1 MRKLTLLML
10 IVSMFTFVNASD
22 DKMSI
27 TTVEGKT
34 LTVIGTEDGLTI
46 PEYKGKI
53 IFLEFFGH
61 RCPPCLKSISHY
73 KKLQAKYQ
81 KNLAIVAIEV
91 QGLED
96 KVVLPDQAEAMVEAL
111 RKKGLP
117 VAYITFHD
125 EGHGFRKGENIKKM
139 LEAELY
145 FYSKIFGFEL
155 PEKIEPI
162 KIENLT
168 S

>member
-1 MRKLTLLML
+1 MKFKKLALFSILAISL
-10 IVSMFTFVNASD
+10 INGCSDKEKIDENVIVKNTKSKAEVKTKVATVQKKQIPTFNLQTND
-22 DKMSI
+22 
-27 TTVEGKT
+27 GKT
-34 LTVIGTEDGLTI
+34 IQVIAD
-46 PEYKGKI
+46 
-53 IFLEFFGH
+53 
-61 RCPPCLKSISHY
+61 S
-73 KKLQAKYQ
+73 KLGWKF
-81 KNLAIVAIEV
+81 K
-91 QGLED
+91 GLED